1 MPPTTPVPPTPPPT
15 PPNSPV
21 MPGPPRSSAMSHAA
35 PLFRDRYVRIVNTVT
50 GKGLLA
56 GSWGTKAGDPNV
68 WQYPLTN
75 TGLNSHGFE
84 WILFPT
90 SDGSY
95 LIVNRVSGSALVA
108 GNYGVGDDRHV
119 WQYPLNTLGSHSPD
133 AFKWGFVKDGAA
145 YRIINR
151 ASGYALLCGNWGAT
165 DEDLMWQWPLSETGS
180 NDKAFLWTLDPTDH
194 LEVPVLRPGEDDG
207 VQPPDIPR
215 LTSMSDTPPTVSES
229 WVVAEV
235 LVPFMYVTDAAVS
248 YQLMTTP
255 YYILSREQ
263 YWDRS
268 KIAEYDGQT
277 GNTFT
282 QEITTGI
289 SETSSRSLENELK
302 ITIAADASFSYGGA
316 SVALKTEL
324 QNTLK
329 ISESTSQSQT
339 HEEKKSVKIT
349 LPNVRCRVLTWQ
361 LVESFTLLR
370 GDRGSTV
377 GQASKAYLDGN
388 VISDIWTEK
397 GAAPLVHSTPAETG
411 QPV

>member
-1 MPPTTPVPPTPPPT
+1 MPPTTPLSPTPPPT

-21 MPGPPRSSAMSHAA
+21 LSGPNRIGGMSNAQ
-35 PLFRDRYVRIVNTVT
+35 PLFRDRYVRIINTVT
-50 GKGLLA
+50 QKGLLA
-56 GSWGTKAGDPNV
+56 GSWGTKVSDPNV
-68 WQYPLTN
+68 WQYPLTS
-75 TGLNSHGFE
+75 TGVNAHGFE

-90 SDGSY
+90 SDGNY

-108 GNYGVGDDRHV
+108 GNYGDMNDRHV
-119 WQYPLNTLGSHSPD
+119 WQYPLSTLGSHSPD
-133 AFKWGFVKDGAA
+133 AFKWGIVKDGAA
-145 YRIINR
+145 YKIINP
-151 ASGYALLCGNWGAT
+151 ATGYGLLCGNWGAT

-180 NDKAFLWTLDPTDH
+180 NEKAFLWTLDPTDR
-194 LEVPVLRPGEDDG
+194 LEVPTLRPGEDDG
-207 VQPPDIPR
+207 VRAPDIPR

-235 LVPFMYVTDAAVS
+235 LVPFMYVNDGAVS
-248 YQLMTTP
+248 YQLLTTP

-268 KIAEYDGQT
+268 KIAEYDGET
-277 GNTFT
+277 GNTYT

-302 ITIAADASFSYGGA
+302 ITIAADASFSYAGA

-349 LPNVRCRVLTWQ
+349 LPNVRCKVLTWQ

-397 GAAPLVHSTPAETG
+397 GAAPLVHSKPAETA